1 MEERLSLG
9 SPRTWQ
15 LQPDLSDS
23 LRAGLIAGLAVVVA
37 IYLALGIAFLRALPA
52 PAFDLTLPPN
62 GEFVSTG
69 APVILQTVGWGTT
82 IETIRLVEFPL
93 DADGR
98 VLGEREIPVRYEPI
112 TSGRL
117 PGETRGVL
125 VRADGQP
132 LLALDAWYELRVE
145 GYGHALSW
153 RGLRRVPVTVEAAF
167 GTPRTPVPRF
177 AADTVVTYGQPFAI
191 AWNVPIAEVH
201 YAVRPA
207 TPTRTWQSEDGTV
220 TYIALDEFQQG
231 TRYEVEITD
240 ARATTGVPLRQP
252 VVGSFTTPAA
262 LRVVSTTPANG
273 ARDVATG
280 EDPVLTFSAPV
291 ANPEAV
297 EEAITIDPPVEGTF
311 RWLAPNRVQFVT
323 EKSFPYSTDVR
334 LTVRGGPESLRA
346 VDGGFLEDDFQL
358 AYRTQPHKR
367 IDVDLTRQTV
377 SLLEDGRVVFTTL
390 ASTGM
395 RGAETPTGTFTIQY
409 KLPKTRMR
417 GVNPN
422 GVHYDIPDVP
432 WVMALFGDYTLHGAP
447 WRQAWGVPLSNGC
460 VSMPTAA
467 AKYVYDWAPV
477 GTPVTIH
484 Y

>member
-1 MEERLSLG
+1 
-9 SPRTWQ
+9 
-15 LQPDLSDS
+15 
-23 LRAGLIAGLAVVVA
+23 
-37 IYLALGIAFLRALPA
+37 
-52 PAFDLTLPPN
+52 
-62 GEFVSTG
+62 
-69 APVILQTVGWGTT
+69 
-82 IETIRLVEFPL
+82 
-93 DADGR
+93 
-98 VLGEREIPVRYEPI
+98 
-112 TSGRL
+112 
-117 PGETRGVL
+117 
-125 VRADGQP
+125 
-132 LLALDAWYELRVE
+132 
-145 GYGHALSW
+145 
-153 RGLRRVPVTVEAAF
+153 
-167 GTPRTPVPRF
+167 
-177 AADTVVTYGQPFAI
+177 
-191 AWNVPIAEVH
+191 
-201 YAVRPA
+201 
-207 TPTRTWQSEDGTV
+207 
-220 TYIALDEFQQG
+220 
-231 TRYEVEITD
+231 
-240 ARATTGVPLRQP
+240 
-252 VVGSFTTPAA
+252 
-262 LRVVSTTPANG
+262 TTPANG